1 MALIYTN
8 TSSRNTKKAKK
19 AQARSKEA
27 LRLQNAELEKKYRST
42 YSNTNHLPGRKL
54 SSILT
59 PIVNKPYVR
68 EVTRHPSL
76 DTGTGSTALRPR
88 KEYTGTEMIGIG
100 QLHKSNAIPIFKKS
114 DAEDLAKMRRS

>member
-19 AQARSKEA
+19 ALARSKEA

-42 YSNTNHLPGRKL
+42 YSNTNHLSGRKL

-59 PIVNKPYVR
+59 PIVSKPYVR
-68 EVTRHPSL
+68 EVQHHPSL
-76 DTGTGSTALRPR
+76 DTGLGSTAKAAP
-88 KEYTGTEMIGIG
+88 KVYTGNMVKGIATM
-100 QLHKSNAIPIFKKS
+100 HKSNLVPIFS
-114 DAEDLAKMRRS
+114 DDEAVEVARMRRS